1 MTIVMYHFMFQS
13 FTNEFSPIKF
23 WNFFADPEKS
33 TRNLWLNV
41 GFVSSKR
48 YELEQFTLPCYFQT
62 AGSHFMAILPTFF
75 GTVDLPAIRSDFPVL
90 EDVPENEPLRLWN
103 RLLCPQCILN
113 TVLANTVVVRVQE
126 LSNCV

>member
-1 MTIVMYHFMFQS
+1 MTILMHDQFMFQS
-13 FTNEFSPIKF
+13 FTNEFSLIKF

-41 GFVSSKR
+41 GFVSSKSNEHTALNTAL
-48 YELEQFTLPCYFQT
+48 YCYFQT
-62 AGSHFMAILPTFF
+62 AGSHIMAILPTFF

-113 TVLANTVVVRVQE
+113 TVLANTVVVRVKE
-126 LSNCV
+126 F